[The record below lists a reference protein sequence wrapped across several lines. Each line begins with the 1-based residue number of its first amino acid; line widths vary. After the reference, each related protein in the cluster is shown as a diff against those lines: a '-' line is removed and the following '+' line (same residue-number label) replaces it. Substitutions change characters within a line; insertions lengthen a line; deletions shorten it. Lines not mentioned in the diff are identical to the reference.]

1 MFMLKGA
8 FVLFMSLALGY
19 ILCILAKKQEGVLKT
34 LGYTL
39 GISILALSLLAGAME
54 SIMMRCMKG
63 GPVCGMKYMKAM
75 KCGTNWRV
83 K

>member
-8 FVLFMSLALGY
+8 FVLFMSLGLGY

-39 GISILALSLLAGAME
+39 GISIIVLSLLAGAME
-54 SIMMRCMKG
+54 SMMMHCMKG
-63 GPVCGMKYMKAM
+63 GLVCGTKAFKAM
-75 KCGTNWRV
+75 KCGTNWSH